1 MRILVA
7 NIPLPTNRF
16 LADLNDA
23 LSKHVEITHDAD
35 LFWNMQGD
43 FDLVHLHF
51 PEYLT
56 FGHQDAYVKGL
67 TDELI
72 EATEERLRYWG
83 QRARLIVTR
92 HVLLPHDALKDP
104 QWEKMYEAVYRHMHG
119 VVHFAQ
125 ASVDEFKQRYANT
138 KFVCQDLKKVS
149 GTLKA
154 PESSRHIFRQSGT
167 LEAEKGVRNLRVA
180 GESHD
185 SEKGVW
191 NFGGTGEFQTPFS
204 ESQESSRHLLLQ
216 PSPLESGEKV
226 AVRPD
231 EGDGP
236 EHAIVPHHNYTSLP
250 NEVSRSEARRR
261 LGIANNSRV
270 MLVFGA
276 IRNDEERDLILKT
289 FQAIK
294 QKRKVLLVSKWR
306 ETLAKVSWIRLKY
319 WLRDLNRLYYRL
331 HPSYKFNYSF
341 VEEED
346 TQLYLNAAD
355 VLFIPRLKVLN
366 SGNITLGMTFGKVV
380 VGPDSWDV
388 GELLRETGNPVFD
401 PEHPETAAAAVD
413 RAFQLVEEGKVGP
426 ANQKLALEQWGAD
439 QCAAKYVEFFER
451 LGAGSGE
458 QGAKSRSKE

>member
-16 LADLNDA
+16 LVDLNDA

-51 PEYLT
+51 PEYMT
-56 FGHQDAYVKGL
+56 FQHQDAYIKGL

-72 EATEERLRYWG
+72 AATEERLRYWG

-125 ASVDEFKQRYANT
+125 ASVDEFRQRYANT
-138 KFVCQDLKKVS
+138 KFVCTDLKKVS
-149 GTLKA
+149 GTLEG
-154 PESSRHIFRQSGT
+154 PESSRHLFRQSGT
-167 LEAEKGVRNLRVA
+167 LEAPGA
-180 GESHD
+180 
-185 SEKGVW
+185 EKGVW
-191 NFGGTGEFQTPFS
+191 TADSEPHGASRGLLPEFFAQTPAAS
-204 ESQESSRHLLLQ
+204 ALPLTKPT

-226 AVRPD
+226 ALRPD

-236 EHAIVPHHNYTSLP
+236 EQAIVPHHNYTSLP
-250 NEVSRSEARRR
+250 NEVSRSEARHR

-289 FQAIK
+289 FGSLK

-331 HPSYKFNYSF
+331 HPRYKFNYGF

-401 PEHPETAAAAVD
+401 PDKPEMAAAAVD

-426 ANQKLALEQWGAD
+426 ANQKLALEHWSAD
-439 QCAAKYVEFFER
+439 QCAEKYFQFFQR
-451 LGAGSGE
+451 LVT
-458 QGAKSRSKE
+458 RS

>member
-125 ASVDEFKQRYANT
+125 ASVDEFRQRYANT
-138 KFVCQDLKKVS
+138 KFVQTKKVS
-149 GTLKA
+149 GTL
-154 PESSRHIFRQSGT
+154 
-167 LEAEKGVRNLRVA
+167 
-180 GESHD
+180 
-185 SEKGVW
+185 
-191 NFGGTGEFQTPFS
+191 

-216 PSPLESGEKV
+216 PSPLELGEKV
-226 AVRPD
+226 ALRPV

-250 NEVSRSEARRR
+250 NHVSRSEARRR
-261 LGIANNSRV
+261 LGIAANSRV

-289 FQAIK
+289 FQGLK

-331 HPSYKFNYSF
+331 HPSYKFNYGF

-413 RAFQLVEEGKVGP
+413 RAFQLVDQGKVGP

-439 QCAAKYVEFFER
+439 QCAKMYVEFFER
-451 LGAGSGE
+451 LGA
-458 QGAKSRSKE
+458 RS